1 MADGSG
7 DWGYPSGSDVITISG
22 DDDRDL
28 LPPMGPALGASYTR
42 GSGRHIDPTRLAIW
56 TLTGLL
62 VLCVGVLILAGWSR
76 TEQNQRAASTNPY
89 PLNVVFGDPSAG
101 GGVCTDETLD
111 AQSGSWSCS
120 VWATNTNGLPTEQAT
135 PAEGSCSER
144 RVDQSSGRWVCVQ
157 AS

>member
-1 MADGSG
+1 MAEGS
-7 DWGYPSGSDVITISG
+7 DWEYPSGSDVITISGG

-42 GSGRHIDPTRLAIW
+42 GAGRHIDPTRFAIW

-62 VLCVGVLILAGWSR
+62 VLCVGVLVLAGWSR
-76 TEQNQRAASTNPY
+76 TEQDQRGGSTTY
-89 PLNVVFGDPSAG
+89 PLNVVFGDPSNDGA
-101 GGVCTDETLD
+101 GVCTDETLD

-120 VWATNTNGLPTEQAT
+120 GWATNTNGLPTEQAT

-144 RVDQSSGRWVCVQ
+144 RVDQSAGRWVCVQ